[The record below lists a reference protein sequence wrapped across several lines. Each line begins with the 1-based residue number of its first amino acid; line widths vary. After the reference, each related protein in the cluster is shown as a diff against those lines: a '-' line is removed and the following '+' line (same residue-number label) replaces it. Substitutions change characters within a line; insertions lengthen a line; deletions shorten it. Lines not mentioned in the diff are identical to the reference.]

1 MSPKP
6 PPTTAAPPVTAT
18 PVTAPSTTERTPAR
32 TALSAGTRTTP
43 SEARTTTP
51 STKTYDSS
59 RRRATPLIPVGQQLD
74 VASLL
79 DRPFSLNRHRSE
91 TLPVLVPRWK
101 LRSDANENFNKPIFL
116 IMKSAS
122 FLPSF
127 AIHSASRIIEPR
139 ITKFKDLSKY
149 TFHLILLPV

>member
-51 STKTYDSS
+51 STKTFDSS

-91 TLPVLVPRWK
+91 TLPVRVPRWK
-101 LRSDANENFNKPIFL
+101 IRPRQPSPVFARRFDASIVQNEPVPTIHDDRLLGSYNLML
-116 IMKSAS
+116 I
-122 FLPSF
+122 P
-127 AIHSASRIIEPR
+127 
-139 ITKFKDLSKY
+139 
-149 TFHLILLPV
+149 